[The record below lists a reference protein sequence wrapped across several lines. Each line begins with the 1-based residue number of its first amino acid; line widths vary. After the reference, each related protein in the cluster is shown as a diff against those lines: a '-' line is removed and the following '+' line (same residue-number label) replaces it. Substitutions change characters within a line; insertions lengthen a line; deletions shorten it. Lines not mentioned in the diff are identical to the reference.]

1 MARKT
6 IHCLVATL
14 LVCMAPHALHA
25 QFPEGMPQ
33 LPTDPAV
40 RKGTLPNGLTYYI
53 RHNEWPEERAF
64 FYIAQNVGSMQE
76 EDNQRG
82 LAHFLEHICFNG
94 TTHFPGNAL
103 KTYLESI
110 GVKFGADL
118 NAYTSFDQT
127 VYNIDNVPTARE
139 TTIDS
144 CLLILHDW
152 SHDLLL
158 LDEEIDKERGV
169 INEEWRMRRSA
180 SQRLYEAAL
189 PEVYPDSKYGQR
201 MPIGTMEIV
210 MNFPYDDL
218 RAYYQKWY
226 RPDLQAIIVVGDV
239 DVDLIEQKITTL
251 FADIPAPADD
261 AAERIEYEV
270 PDNAEPLVSIHADA
284 EMPTSQIMLMQK
296 HDILPRELRNTT
308 LYYAYQYMA
317 GAMEQMFAGRIQE
330 LLQQSEPPF
339 IHAGMGDGQFFV
351 ARTKDALTGMAL
363 FKDNGQDEALAALY
377 REMLR
382 ASRHGFTAGEYERFK
397 QDYLSNLEKQ
407 YSRRD
412 KVLSRNYVQEYVG
425 NFTEGEP
432 IPGIENEYEMMQQ
445 LVPMIPVQAI
455 NELAAGLLSES
466 DSNLVIILFAP
477 EKESITLPT
486 ANELL
491 SVLHQ
496 VRAEDI
502 EPYVEEVSDDP
513 LISDELPGS
522 PVTSIEDEAFDAK
535 CITLANGLRIHAK
548 VTDFTPNSIS
558 MQAVSY
564 GGQSLYPDD
573 EFLNA
578 SHADIVGIGGW
589 GNFSATD
596 LNKRLAGIEASAETF
611 VSSHGEGISGAC
623 VTKDLEPMLQLA
635 YLCFTAPRRDDD
647 AYASYI
653 SRQAEML
660 RNAELRPMTALQ
672 DTLANVLYG
681 NSIRHRRTHIED
693 LEQLDYTRIIDIYK
707 ERFADANDFEFF
719 LVGDFCI
726 DSAVPLFEKYLG
738 SLPTLPTSEA
748 RQDDGSRL
756 SDGTATNIF
765 EKEQQTP
772 SATVVYLYHC
782 HIDTDDLR
790 NNLLASM
797 LGQLLQRVY
806 TESVRE
812 DEGGAYG
819 VPTRGSV
826 AEMWPELH
834 AQLMI
839 QLPTAPEKRE
849 RMMEIIQQGID
860 EMCDNGPSEENL
872 QKIKEYLHRSH
883 QENLKK
889 NNFWMNAMQSLVRD
903 GQDYVTGYD
912 EAVDSISAE
921 DIKNFAHQ
929 VLRSGNRLIVGMTTP
944 REAE

>member
-1 MARKT
+1 MKRT
-6 IHCLVATL
+6 IACLLAAVALTAGTPL
-14 LVCMAPHALHA
+14 NA
-25 QFPEGMPQ
+25 QAQPFANMPQ
-33 LPTDPAV
+33 LPVDPQV

-53 RHNEWPEERAF
+53 RHNEWPEQRAC

-76 EDNQRG
+76 EDHQRG

-94 TTHFPGNAL
+94 TTHFPGNSL

-118 NAYTSFDQT
+118 NAYTAFDQT
-127 VYNIDNVPTARE
+127 VYNIDNVPTTRE

-169 INEEWRMRRSA
+169 INEEWRLRRSA

-189 PEVYPDSKYGQR
+189 PEIYPDSKYGQR
-201 MPIGTMEIV
+201 MPIGTMEVV

-218 RAYYQKWY
+218 RDYYKAWY

-239 DVDLIEQKITTL
+239 DVDSIEEKIKQR
-251 FADIPAPADD
+251 FADIPAPPDNAPQ
-261 AAERIEYEV
+261 RIEYEV
-270 PDNAEPLVSIHADA
+270 PDNTLPLIAIHADA
-284 EMPTSQIMLMQK
+284 EMTTSQIMLMQK

-308 LYYAYQYMA
+308 LYYAYHYMA
-317 GAMEQMFAGRIQE
+317 QAMEQMFDCRIQE

-351 ARTKDALTGMAL
+351 AKTKDALTAVAL
-363 FKDNGQDEALAALY
+363 FKDNGQEEALTALY

-382 ASRHGFTAGEYERFK
+382 AKRHGFSSAEYERFK
-397 QDYLSNLEKQ
+397 QDYLANLEKQ
-407 YSRRD
+407 YARRD
-412 KVLSRNYVQEYVG
+412 KVLSSNYVQEYVG
-425 NFTEGEP
+425 NFTDDEP

-445 LVPMIPVQAI
+445 LVEMIPVGAI
-455 NELAAGLLSES
+455 NELADGLIGES
-466 DSNLVIILFAP
+466 DSNLVIVLFTP
-477 EKESITLPT
+477 EKEDISLPRP
-486 ANELL
+486 EDLL
-491 SVLHQ
+491 AVLHQ
-496 VRAEDI
+496 VRGEDI
-502 EPYVEEVSDDP
+502 EPYAEEVSDDP
-513 LISDELPGS
+513 LIDHELS
-522 PVTSIEDEAFDAK
+522 PASTLSIEDEPFDTQ
-535 CITLANGLRIHAK
+535 CITLDNGIRIHAK
-548 VTDFTPNSIS
+548 ITDFTPNSIS
-558 MQAVSY
+558 MQAISY
-564 GGQSLYPDD
+564 GGTALYSDD
-573 EFLNA
+573 DYLNA

-589 GNFSATD
+589 GNFAATD
-596 LNKRLAGIEASAETF
+596 LTKRLAGTEASAEPYIG
-611 VSSHGEGISGAC
+611 SHAEGLSGAC
-623 VTKDLEPMLQLA
+623 VTKDLETMLQLTH
-635 YLCFTAPRRDDD
+635 LCFTAPRRDDE

-653 SRQAEML
+653 NRQTEML
-660 RNAELRPMTALQ
+660 RNAELRPTTALQ
-672 DTLANVLYG
+672 DTLANVLYAG
-681 NSIRHRRTHIED
+681 NLRHQRTRSND
-693 LEQLDYTRIIDIYK
+693 LQNLDYDRIIDIYK

-719 LVGDFCI
+719 FVGDFNI

-738 SLPTLPTSEA
+738 TLPTLPSQET

-756 SDGTATNIF
+756 RDGTCTTLF

-772 SATVVYLYHC
+772 SAMVIYLYHK
-782 HIDTDDLR
+782 HIEE
-790 NNLLASM
+790 NNLHNRLLASM

-819 VPTRGSV
+819 VPTFGGIN
-826 AEMWPELH
+826 EEWPELY
-834 AQLMI
+834 AQLII

-860 EMCDNGPSEENL
+860 DMCDNGPTEENL

-883 QENLKK
+883 AENLKK
-889 NNFWMNAMQSLVRD
+889 NNFWMNAMQALARD

-912 EAVDSISAE
+912 EAVDLISAD
-921 DIKNFAHQ
+921 DIKAFANQ
-929 VLRSGNRLIVGMTTP
+929 VLRSGNCLIVGMTTP
-944 REAE
+944 IE

>member
-1 MARKT
+1 MMRT
-6 IHCLVATL
+6 FSRCLAATT
-14 LVCMAPHALHA
+14 LVCLTALAVHA
-25 QFPEGMPQ
+25 QFPGPIPE
-33 LPTDPAV
+33 LPVDPAV

-53 RHNEWPEERAF
+53 RHNEWPEDRAF

-76 EDNQRG
+76 DDHQRG

-94 TTHFPGNAL
+94 TTHFPGNSL
-103 KTYLESI
+103 KTWLESI

-118 NAYTSFDQT
+118 NAYTAFDQT

-180 SQRLYEAAL
+180 AQRLYEAAL

-201 MPIGTMEIV
+201 MPIGTMDIV

-239 DVDLIEQKITTL
+239 DVDVIERKITDL
-251 FADIPAPADD
+251 FADIPAPAAD
-261 AAERIEYEV
+261 AAERVEYDV

-284 EMPTSQIMLMQK
+284 EMPTSQILLMQK
-296 HDILPRELRNTT
+296 HDILPRELRGTM

-317 GAMEQMFAGRIQE
+317 GAMEQMFDSRIQE
-330 LLQQSEPPF
+330 LLQRSDPPF
-339 IHAGMGDGQFFV
+339 LVAGMSDGQFFV
-351 ARTKDALTGMAL
+351 ARTKDALTGVTA
-363 FKDNGQDEALAALY
+363 FKDNGQEEALAALY

-382 ASRHGFTAGEYERFK
+382 ASRHGFTASEYERFK

-425 NFTEGEP
+425 NFTQGEP
-432 IPGIENEYEMMQQ
+432 IPGIENEYELMQQ

-455 NELAAGLLSES
+455 NELTSGLLSES

-477 EKESITLPT
+477 DKEGVTLPT
-486 ANELL
+486 ADDLL
-491 SVLHQ
+491 GVLHR
-496 VRAEDI
+496 VRAEEI
-502 EPYVEEVSDDP
+502 APYVEEVNNDP
-513 LISDELPGS
+513 LISDPLPGS
-522 PVTSIEDEAFDAK
+522 QVVSIEEDAFGAQLV
-535 CITLANGLRIHAK
+535 TLSNGIRIHVK
-548 VTDFTPNSIS
+548 TTDFTPNSIS
-558 MQAVSY
+558 LQAVSY
-564 GGQSLYPDD
+564 GGTALYPDSAY
-573 EFLNA
+573 LNA
-578 SHADIVGIGGW
+578 RHADIVDIGGW
-589 GNFSATD
+589 GTFSATD
-596 LNKRLAGIEASAETF
+596 LTKRLAGVEASASTYI
-611 VSSHGEGISGAC
+611 SSHSEGVEATC
-623 VTKDLEPMLQLA
+623 VTKDLEPMLQLV

-653 SRQAEML
+653 SRQTDML

-672 DTLANVLYG
+672 DTLADVYYG
-681 NSIRHRRTHIED
+681 GNLRHRRTRIDD
-693 LEQLDYTRIIDIYK
+693 LERLDYDRIIDIYR
-707 ERFADANDFEFF
+707 ERFADGNDFEFF
-719 LVGDFCI
+719 VVGDLSI
-726 DSAVPLFEKYLG
+726 DSAVPLFERYLG
-738 SLPTLPTSEA
+738 SLPTLPTEEA
-748 RQDDGSRL
+748 RQDDGARL
-756 SDGTATNIF
+756 TDGTVTTLF

-772 SATVVYLYHC
+772 SATVVYLYHA
-782 HIDTDDLR
+782 HLDEDNLH

-819 VPTRGSV
+819 VPTFGGV
-826 AEMWPELH
+826 ADEWPELY
-834 AQLMI
+834 ARLII
-839 QLPTAPEKRE
+839 QLPTAPEKRD
-849 RMMEIIQQGID
+849 RMMDIIQQGID
-860 EMCDNGPSEENL
+860 DICDNGPAEENL

-889 NNFWMNAMQSLVRD
+889 NAFWMQSMQSLARD

-912 EAVDSISAE
+912 EAVDAISGE
-921 DIKNFAHQ
+921 DIRMFANQ
-929 VLRSGNRLIVGMTTP
+929 LLRGGNRLVVGMSTP
-944 REAE
+944 AE